1 MIDAVLKFISIDF
14 HVVFPGFFSSLSHAV
29 FLLRSYM
36 FDVSTGTLVV
46 LCRKYLCLGSVCLA
60 YR

>member
-1 MIDAVLKFISIDF
+1 MINAVLKFISIDF
-14 HVVFPGFFSSLSHAV
+14 RVIFPGIFSSLSHTV

-36 FDVSTGTLVV
+36 FDVSAGTLVV
-46 LCRKYLCLGSVCLA
+46 LCRKYLCLGPVCLA